1 MQARGTVTSRIELG
15 PTFVNPENED
25 IIDAYGSRKML
36 NQVMQNSVRYKHFF
50 KIKKTAHNGRN
61 LVNYSSN
68 EHADMRVKMLAWWSQ
83 TLGTHVNTG

>member
-1 MQARGTVTSRIELG
+1 VQARATATSHIELG

-50 KIKKTAHNGRN
+50 
-61 LVNYSSN
+61 
-68 EHADMRVKMLAWWSQ
+68 
-83 TLGTHVNTG
+83 